1 MPTRDKRFIWVD
13 TYARWRIVDPLLF
26 FQRLRDERGAQSRL
40 DDILDGE
47 TRNAVARHDLI
58 ELVRSS
64 NRNPEDVLIE
74 SEEEAAILEEI
85 ARGRREVT
93 RQILETAAG
102 RTADLGIELLDLRF
116 KRINY
121 VEEVQQDVFARM
133 IAERQRI
140 AEEFRSEGQGESA
153 RIHGERERELAQI
166 QSEAYRRAEELR
178 GEADANATS
187 IYADA
192 YNRDGDF
199 YAFTKSLETYE
210 ATMDPS
216 TLFILGTDSEAAPVP
231 RTNALN
237 RRRRDMRKEAGA
249 VSRRRGGS
257 RRPQFRQPPDAAATR
272 GQTGVDRRAGH
283 SARNTVAG
291 STRAARRAGPNAASI
306 AARPRTT
313 AAPASVSGSRG
324 SVSNSR
330 LASPP
335 VAAALRTSPIRRPVP
350 ASRSACRSTRRTSEA
365 GVAAQGRAYPDLPLA
380 PADDVRH
387 QAVEADQ
394 GKHHRDRREPRRQ
407 AGLQPR
413 VPGRVRTQLGKGA
426 GGRDGRARSE
436 RAQMLAEREQ
446 IGPGVRPPPQ
456 VHLRPARRILRV
468 WNVDHGIR
476 GRPDVAP
483 GGVTRDSYD
492 APRFLLRGESQA
504 APDRVHPRPVA
515 VRQRPVHDR
524 DRRSRL
530 LGRLEVAAGD
540 QRDAERPE
548 VARLTGRYRA
558 VTTDTGP
565 ATGES

>member
-1 MPTRDKRFIWVD
+1 MSKSRLSLVIVFVALVIAGQAAYTVSETEQIIITQFGEPVGDPVVSPGLHFKIPFIQRTNVFEKRFLEWDGNPNQVPTRDKRFIWVD

-64 NRNPEDVLIE
+64 NRDPEDVLIE

-93 RQILETAAG
+93 RQILETAAS

-178 GEADANATS
+178 GEADANATR

-216 TLFILGTDSEAAPVP
+216 TLFILGTDSELLQFLE
-231 RTNALN
+231 RT
-237 RRRRDMRKEAGA
+237 R
-249 VSRRRGGS
+249 
-257 RRPQFRQPPDAAATR
+257 
-272 GQTGVDRRAGH
+272 
-283 SARNTVAG
+283 
-291 STRAARRAGPNAASI
+291 
-306 AARPRTT
+306 
-313 AAPASVSGSRG
+313 
-324 SVSNSR
+324 
-330 LASPP
+330 
-335 VAAALRTSPIRRPVP
+335 
-350 ASRSACRSTRRTSEA
+350 
-365 GVAAQGRAYPDLPLA
+365 
-380 PADDVRH
+380 
-387 QAVEADQ
+387 
-394 GKHHRDRREPRRQ
+394 
-407 AGLQPR
+407 
-413 VPGRVRTQLGKGA
+413 
-426 GGRDGRARSE
+426 
-436 RAQMLAEREQ
+436 
-446 IGPGVRPPPQ
+446 
-456 VHLRPARRILRV
+456 
-468 WNVDHGIR
+468 
-476 GRPDVAP
+476 
-483 GGVTRDSYD
+483 
-492 APRFLLRGESQA
+492 
-504 APDRVHPRPVA
+504 
-515 VRQRPVHDR
+515 
-524 DRRSRL
+524 
-530 LGRLEVAAGD
+530 
-540 QRDAERPE
+540 
-548 VARLTGRYRA
+548 
-558 VTTDTGP
+558 
-565 ATGES
+565 